1 MKPIVSSLA
10 AALLL
15 GCGNSGDPYSVEFS
29 PLVNGSAFD
38 CATQVT
44 GLGTTSA
51 SSWVTHYRMFVHD
64 VALIDATGTEVAL
77 SLDDS
82 EWQSEGVALLDFD
95 GGGGACT
102 NANDAVN
109 DSILGTVP
117 AGTEV
122 AGLAFTVGVPEIL
135 NHIDATTAE
144 PPFNDTGMWWTWS
157 GGYKWTRID
166 FESDEGAPF
175 YFHHGAT
182 GCDGSPTQGFECAYP
197 NVTRIQLDSFDPSTQ
212 TVGMDLGA
220 LFSGNDFEAPV
231 DFAAG
236 DVVKGCMAFGGDPE
250 CQPIFNSMGINF
262 EDATPGPAQTVFTA
276 Q

>member
-1 MKPIVSSLA
+1 MTSMA
-10 AALLL
+10 A
-15 GCGNSGDPYSVEFS
+15 
-29 PLVNGSAFD
+29 
-38 CATQVT
+38 
-44 GLGTTSA
+44 
-51 SSWVTHYRMFVHD
+51 
-64 VALIDATGTEVAL
+64 
-77 SLDDS
+77 
-82 EWQSEGVALLDFD
+82 
-95 GGGGACT
+95 
-102 NANDAVN
+102 AVN

>member
-95 GGGGACT
+95 GGG
-102 NANDAVN
+102 
-109 DSILGTVP
+109 SQRL
-117 AGTEV
+117 
-122 AGLAFTVGVPEIL
+122 
-135 NHIDATTAE
+135 H
-144 PPFNDTGMWWTWS
+144 TWHGSS
-157 GGYKWTRID
+157 GY
-166 FESDEGAPF
+166 
-175 YFHHGAT
+175 
-182 GCDGSPTQGFECAYP
+182 
-197 NVTRIQLDSFDPSTQ
+197 
-212 TVGMDLGA
+212 
-220 LFSGNDFEAPV
+220 
-231 DFAAG
+231 
-236 DVVKGCMAFGGDPE
+236 
-250 CQPIFNSMGINF
+250 
-262 EDATPGPAQTVFTA
+262 
-276 Q
+276 